1 LIKYANI
8 RLLPQNS
15 ADSRCQLFRLLGEP
29 VRLRLLASAE
39 REELSLGEL
48 ADALGESLPNVSRH
62 ATQLRKEGL
71 LTERR
76 LGTRTFVRFATASLS
91 DAVVED
97 ALGVGRALC
106 EEASV
111 FARIQDIVKRR
122 DPRTHELLSLEREL
136 PAPRSVADE
145 IPLYL
150 AALRRIVPARD
161 LVIDASPGSGALL
174 DVLAPIFRRV
184 VALEAPGASRPSRA
198 EQHAKLRGY
207 ANVSVIFGDAG
218 AEPVR
223 SELSGAADLVLLTSS
238 AGAERAPGTA
248 LVSLLKRGGRFVFVE
263 TDARASEARTEV
275 ATLALEQV
283 RVERVEA
290 SRVLGRADAADW
302 RVFSALRP
310 LG

>member
-1 LIKYANI
+1 MITPRGQA
-8 RLLPQNS
+8 RFE
-15 ADSRCQLFRLLGEP
+15 DEP
-29 VRLRLLASAE
+29 
-39 REELSLGEL
+39 
-48 ADALGESLPNVSRH
+48 
-62 ATQLRKEGL
+62 
-71 LTERR
+71 
-76 LGTRTFVRFATASLS
+76 
-91 DAVVED
+91 
-97 ALGVGRALC
+97 
-106 EEASV
+106 
-111 FARIQDIVKRR
+111 
-122 DPRTHELLSLEREL
+122 
-136 PAPRSVADE
+136 
-145 IPLYL
+145 
-150 AALRRIVPARD
+150 
-161 LVIDASPGSGALL
+161 GAL
-174 DVLAPIFRRV
+174 
-184 VALEAPGASRPSRA
+184 
-198 EQHAKLRGY
+198 H
-207 ANVSVIFGDAG
+207 GDAG

>member
-1 LIKYANI
+1 
-8 RLLPQNS
+8 
-15 ADSRCQLFRLLGEP
+15 LGEP

-71 LTERR
+71 LNERR
-76 LGTRTFVRFATASLS
+76 LGTRTFVRFAASSLS
-91 DAVVED
+91 DAVIED

-106 EEASV
+106 EQASV
-111 FARIQDIVKRR
+111 FARINDIVKRR

-145 IPLYL
+145 TPLYL

-184 VALEAPGASRPSRA
+184 VALESPGASRPSRA
-198 EQHAKLRGY
+198 EQHANLRGY
-207 ANVSVIFGDAG
+207 SNVSVIFGDVR

-223 SELSGAADLVLLTSS
+223 TELSGAADLVLLTSS
-238 AGAERAPGTA
+238 AGAERAPITA
-248 LVSLLKRGGRFVFVE
+248 LVSLLKRGGRFICIE
-263 TDARASEARTEV
+263 TDVRGSGAGTEV
-275 ATLALEQV
+275 ATSALEHV
-283 RVERVEA
+283 RVERLEA
-290 SRVLGRADAADW
+290 SRILGRADAADW